1 MRDHHYLGSVSCTGD
16 NRTEFQT
23 GDVIGYH
30 HGTPLRYQLWSI
42 DSNGYTTYFHR
53 DTISPL
59 NTFTIISNDV
69 QSANNRQP
77 LIEVMYGKITHSH
90 KLRSFQCYF
99 WVMA

>member
-69 QSANNRQP
+69 QSADNKQP
-77 LIEVMYGKITHSH
+77 LIEVMYGKINT
-90 KLRSFQCYF
+90 LT
-99 WVMA
+99 